1 MIRRPFMAAL
11 VLLAAALVLPGCS
24 RVENTV
30 FDAFLAIERTM
41 AGLEKTSVVVD
52 DVAWVYLKN
61 DWQPGRETV
70 VLLHGYS
77 GDKYNFSR
85 FAGEIAGRYNV
96 LVPDLPGHGETTEDM
111 TLHYDID
118 TQSRRVLSLTEALG
132 VRQFH
137 LAGNSMGG
145 AIAVRTAWLAPS
157 RVQTLGLFNAAGVRA
172 VESERDESLRK
183 GVNPLVI
190 RNPEDFPKVIE
201 WAMAEP
207 PFMPWPV
214 ASVMARRSVARA
226 DLNDKIFGDLQ
237 RDNSLDQSRILGEV
251 VAPALVLWGDRDRL
265 LNVGNA
271 DAFVKAMPAATRVVM
286 QGIGHM
292 PMLEAPAESARI
304 YLDFLAAQ

>member
-1 MIRRPFMAAL
+1 MSFRS
-11 VLLAAALVLPGCS
+11 VLLLLALACCLPGCA

-30 FDAFLAIERTM
+30 FDAFLAAERTLS
-41 AGLEKTSVVVD
+41 GLEKTTVVVD

-61 DWQPGRETV
+61 DWQPERETV
-70 VLLHGYS
+70 VLLHGFS

-118 TQSRRVLSLTEALG
+118 TQSRRVLSLTETLG
-132 VRQFH
+132 IKQFH

-157 RVQTLGLFNAAGVRA
+157 RVKTLGLFNAGGVRA
-172 VESERDESLRK
+172 VESEFDVSLRK

-190 RNPEDFPKVIE
+190 RNAEDFPKVIE

-226 DLNDKIFGDLQ
+226 DINDKIFGDLQ

-292 PMLEAPAESARI
+292 PMLEAPAESAQI
-304 YLDFLAAQ
+304 YVNFLAAQQ